1 MLSLVWQRH
10 WDIAIM
16 DITMPGHTG
25 PELLKELKEARPKLP
40 ILVMSTHPEQLFAVR
55 MYRAGA
61 RGYLPKDTAAE
72 NVVKAIKTI
81 LSGHK
86 YITTAGAEE
95 LATTLEH
102 DSTRL
107 PHELLSDREF
117 QVFRMLASG
126 LNVKQI
132 AEELCVSPNTISTY
146 RARILDK
153 MNFKTNAGLTQYAIE
168 HGLIGPTN

>member
-1 MLSLVWQRH
+1 
-10 WDIAIM
+10 M
-16 DITMPGHTG
+16 DISMPGHTG

-72 NVVKAIKTI
+72 NVVEAIKTI

-86 YITTAGAEE
+86 YITPTGAEE
-95 LATTLEH
+95 LAKTLEH
-102 DSTRL
+102 DSSRPL
-107 PHELLSDREF
+107 HELLSDREF

-126 LNVKQI
+126 ISVKHI
-132 AEELCVSPNTISTY
+132 AEELCVSPNTVSTY
-146 RARILDK
+146 RARILEK
-153 MNFKTNAGLTQYAIE
+153 MNLETNAQLIRYAVE
-168 HGLIGPTN
+168 HALIGPLH